1 MRLSFSL
8 PQCLPQRLCE
18 QLLDGGP
25 DTQVA
30 RPCCDRRTEVKEG
43 MNPRDEGTVGEEVK
57 ESHSRRRS
65 PMGLPAAVAASQ
77 EDTPRLRHLQEFAA
91 EFVNSTRDFVFV
103 RSQDQLLILR
113 PNKIHHLNR
122 TATEMLSALYAQETP
137 DAAAVVGQT
146 AEKYDVPPSQIEAD
160 LERLLQSLSL
170 VLQDRE
176 GAAPAVR
183 KTPFG
188 SHLRNL
194 PILSEIALTYRCQNR
209 CTFCYASAPERG
221 PEVPEMTTA
230 EIRRILDAIVD
241 DAQVPTVSFTGG
253 EPTLRPDLPEL
264 IGYAKSRRLR
274 TNLITNG
281 IRCGANGYVELLA
294 GGLDSAQVSLE
305 AAQAE
310 IHDTIVGRP
319 GAWRRTV
326 QGIRNLK
333 AAGIHVHTNTTINR
347 LNRDHL
353 QDLVDFL
360 AEMEQP
366 YLSMNMVIRTGD
378 AVGSMEIGYEEIG
391 DLVLPIK
398 ERAATQGMRLVWYS
412 PVPLCLFN
420 PVAHGLGSQSCSAA
434 DGLLSIA
441 PDGSVLPCSSFEQG
455 VGNLLEEPFDI
466 VWNRRTAKYWRR
478 KEFLPPG
485 CRDCEFAALCCGAC
499 PLYWDERGDFAE
511 LAGHMA
517 PTSLVSD
524 IVWRTK
530 RRWLG
535 QVRGV
540 GVR

>member
-1 MRLSFSL
+1 M
-8 PQCLPQRLCE
+8 E
-18 QLLDGGP
+18 
-25 DTQVA
+25 
-30 RPCCDRRTEVKEG
+30 
-43 MNPRDEGTVGEEVK
+43 PRD
-57 ESHSRRRS
+57 
-65 PMGLPAAVAASQ
+65 
-77 EDTPRLRHLQEFAA
+77 LQEFASQ
-91 EFVNSTRDFVFV
+91 FITSTRDFVFV
-103 RSQDQLLILR
+103 RPQDKLLILR

-122 TATEMLSALYAQETP
+122 TATEMLAALYAQETP
-137 DAAAVVGQT
+137 DV
-146 AEKYDVPPSQIEAD
+146 AEIVAD
-160 LERLLQSLSL
+160 LERLLKSLAM

-183 KTPFG
+183 RTPFG
-188 SHLRNL
+188 SHVREL
-194 PILSEIALTYRCQNR
+194 PVLSEIALTYRCQNH
-209 CTFCYASAPERG
+209 CTFCYASAPDRG
-221 PEVPEMTTA
+221 PEVSEMSTD
-230 EIRRILDAIVD
+230 EVRHILDIIVD
-241 DAQVPTVSFTGG
+241 EAHVPTVSFTGG
-253 EPTLRPDLPEL
+253 EPTLRPDLPDL
-264 IGYAKSRRLR
+264 IAYAKSRRLR

-281 IRCGANGYVELLA
+281 LRCGANGYVEKLA
-294 GGLDSAQVSLE
+294 RAGLDSAQVSLE
-305 AAQAE
+305 AAHSAV
-310 IHDTIVGRP
+310 HDAIVGRP

-326 QGIRNLK
+326 QGIHNLK

-353 QDLVDFL
+353 LDLVDFL

-378 AVGSMEIGYEEIG
+378 AVGSMEIGYQEIG
-391 DLVLPIK
+391 DLVLPLK
-398 ERAATQGMRLVWYS
+398 ERANERGMKFVWYS

-455 VGNLLEEPFDI
+455 VGNLLHEPFDT
-466 VWNRRTAKYWRR
+466 VWNRQAAKYWRK

-499 PLYWDERGDFAE
+499 PLYWDERGDFGE
-511 LAGHMA
+511 LSEHLAS
-517 PTSLVSD
+517 TSALSRM
-524 IVWRTK
+524 VWQAK